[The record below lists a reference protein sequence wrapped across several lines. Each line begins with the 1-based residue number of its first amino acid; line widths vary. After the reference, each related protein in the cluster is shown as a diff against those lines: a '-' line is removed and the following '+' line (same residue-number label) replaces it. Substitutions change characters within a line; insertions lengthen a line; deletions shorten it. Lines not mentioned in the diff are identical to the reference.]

1 MANRIANLLGNTKT
15 RTMVLIVL
23 GVLIFGV
30 VIAVS
35 QSDSKSKGPEA
46 AAPSKTTAVP
56 NEVKSTPGADVS
68 RKYAELQQKANERGA
83 AEAAKKGTTFI
94 PTLTGNVQGLND
106 QDFEKQLTSA
116 YGDIGGKCSKA
127 EVEGLKKKGMD
138 TTAIIM
144 QLKKEGCTAAQIAS
158 LFSSDEIA
166 AALLAEKAC
175 EAGGCSADVVKSL
188 KAQGMNE
195 SKITATLKNNG
206 CATKDIVAS
215 LKANGATI
223 DQITAA
229 LKENGASAED
239 IATALKDNGYDAVA
253 IATAMSKAGY
263 AKNDILAALTK
274 AGFSPVDVSKALT
287 ALNAQQANPALLA
300 QQAAAADAAARLQAQ
315 QEAQQLAAYSQQR
328 EGKIKDLVSAM
339 DAERKEAMDVWTTV
353 PQQLFTQ
360 GEWQQKK
367 AEAEKQAAKNGTT
380 TKGGK
385 SSTDTKNNKIILK
398 AGSVLFAVLDT
409 AVDSDEPGPVMA
421 TIVSGTLKG
430 AKLLGSMQTNLT
442 SESISLNFTA
452 INMPNEAK
460 SMGISAVAIDP
471 DTARTALASDV
482 DHHYLYRWG
491 SLLASSFVQGYATAV
506 ASSGSTSTTSQ
517 GAAGVTTTTSSPA
530 QNSKQQLFSG
540 IAAVGAKWS
549 QVVGQNFDRPIT
561 VTIDQG
567 TGIGVLITA
576 DLTYG
581 SNPVYYTPATATAA
595 ASQQGAAPGATGA
608 AAPGSAANVPGAMGS
623 SGQLSGDQRQ
633 VLWNLLQNSPVTN
646 VAAGSS
652 TVTTT
657 STMGGN
663 PP

>member
-35 QSDSKSKGPEA
+35 QSDSKSKGPEV
-46 AAPSKTTAVP
+46 AAPSKTTSVP
-56 NEVKSTPGADVS
+56 NEVKSTPGSDVS

-127 EVEGLKKKGMD
+127 EVEQLKKKGLD
-138 TTAIIM
+138 TTAVIL
-144 QLKKEGCTAAQIAS
+144 QLKKDGCTAAQISS
-158 LFSSDEIA
+158 LFTCDEIA

-175 EAGGCSADVVKSL
+175 EAGGCSADVVKTL
-188 KAQGMNE
+188 KAQGLNE
-195 SKITATLKNNG
+195 NKIAATLKNNG

-223 DQITAA
+223 EQITAA
-229 LKENGASAED
+229 LKESGASAEE
-239 IATALKDNGYDAVA
+239 IATALKDNGYEAVE

-263 AKNDILAALTK
+263 SKNDILAALTK

-287 ALNAQQANPALLA
+287 ALNAAQVNPALLA
-300 QQAAAADAAARLQAQ
+300 QQQAAAEAAARLQAQ

-328 EGKIKDLVSAM
+328 EGKIKELVSAM
-339 DAERKEAMDVWTTV
+339 DAERKEAMDVWTNV
-353 PQQLFTQ
+353 PQQTFTQ

-367 AEAEKQAAKNGTT
+367 AEAEKAAAKSGTST
-380 TKGGK
+380 SKGGK
-385 SSTDTKNNKIILK
+385 SSKDTANNKIILK
-398 AGSVLFAVLDT
+398 AGSILFAVLDT

-430 AKLLGSMQTNLT
+430 SKLMGSMQTNLT

-471 DTARTALASDV
+471 DTARTALASEV

-491 SLLASSFVQGYATAV
+491 SLLASSFVQGYASAV

-517 GAAGVTTTTSSPA
+517 GAAGTTTTTSSPA

-549 QVVGQNFDRPIT
+549 QVVGQNFERPIT
-561 VTIDQG
+561 VTIEQG

-576 DLTYG
+576 DLAYG
-581 SNPVYYTPATATAA
+581 TNPVYYTPATATAA
-595 ASQQGAAPGATGA
+595 AAQPGAAGAGAAQGGAANAPGALGA
-608 AAPGSAANVPGAMGS
+608 NGN
-623 SGQLSGDQRQ
+623 LTGDQRQ
-633 VLWNLLQNSPVTN
+633 ALWNILQNSPVSS

-657 STMGGN
+657 STMGGT